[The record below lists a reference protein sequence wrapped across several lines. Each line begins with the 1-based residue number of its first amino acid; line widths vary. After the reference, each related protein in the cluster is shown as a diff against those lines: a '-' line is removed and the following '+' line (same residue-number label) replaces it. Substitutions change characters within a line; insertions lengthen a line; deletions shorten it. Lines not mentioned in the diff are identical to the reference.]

1 MNIIDNIISSI
12 NALPTLPTIYTQ
24 LSEALDDEYASNQR
38 IAQIISSDQASAFK
52 VLKVAN
58 SPIFGVQRR
67 IESINQALLFLGH
80 TEVKN
85 ILLALSI
92 VKQFNGKGDPN
103 SLRSVDLWAHSIAT
117 GIICRN
123 LAILSGQ
130 KKFDNYFLA
139 GILHDIGKLL
149 FLQFAPKEYIN
160 AVKLAKEE
168 KIPILIAEKEVLKID
183 HAQAGQILAD
193 KWKIPSYIQ
202 ETIQYHHPAQT
213 PKGTN
218 HLLST
223 VHLAN
228 IIARIMKLG
237 FSGDNLIPQPNN
249 IIWEEIVLDKGDIIS
264 LSDKILSDYKNA
276 IHTLLIDQS

>member
-1 MNIIDNIISSI
+1 MNLVDKILTSL
-12 NALPTLPTIYTQ
+12 NALPTLPTIFAR
-24 LSEALDDEYASNQR
+24 LSEALEDEYASNQM
-38 IAQIISSDQASAFK
+38 IAQIISSDQASSFK

-58 SPIFGVQRR
+58 SPIFGVQRK

-80 TEVKN
+80 TEIKN

-92 VKQFNGKGDPN
+92 IKQFDSKGDLN

-117 GIICRN
+117 GVICRN
-123 LAILSGQ
+123 LAIVSGQ
-130 KKFDNYFLA
+130 KKVDNYFLA
-139 GILHDIGKLL
+139 GILHDVGKLL
-149 FLQFAPKEYIN
+149 FLQFARQEYAT
-160 AVKLAKEE
+160 AVMFARDER
-168 KIPILIAEKEVLKID
+168 IPIIIAEREILKID
-183 HAQAGQILAD
+183 HTQAGQILSE

-202 ETIQYHHPAQT
+202 ETVQYHHSAQT

-223 VHLAN
+223 VHIAN

-237 FSGDNLIPQPNN
+237 FSGDHLIPQPN
-249 IIWEEIVLDKGDIIS
+249 IAVWSEISLDKGVIIS
-264 LSDKILSDYKNA
+264 LSEKILSDYKNA

>member
-1 MNIIDNIISSI
+1 MNIVDKIFTSI
-12 NALPTLPTIYTQ
+12 NALPTLPTIFAQ
-24 LSEALDDEYASNQR
+24 LSEALEDEYASNQR
-38 IAQIISSDQASAFK
+38 IAQIISSDQASSFK
-52 VLKVAN
+52 ILKVAN
-58 SPIFGVQRR
+58 SPIFGVQRK

-92 VKQFNGKGDPN
+92 IKQFDSKGDLN

-130 KKFDNYFLA
+130 KKADNYFLA
-139 GILHDIGKLL
+139 GVLHDIGKLL
-149 FLQFAPKEYIN
+149 FLQFAHQEYVA
-160 AVKLAKEE
+160 AVKFARDE
-168 KIPILIAEKEVLKID
+168 KTSIIIAEREILKID
-183 HAQAGQILAD
+183 HAQAGQVLAE

-202 ETIQYHHPAQT
+202 DTIQYHHSAQT
-213 PKGTN
+213 PKGTS

-237 FSGDNLIPQPNN
+237 FSGDNLIPRPN
-249 IIWEEIVLDKGDIIS
+249 IIVWNEISLDKGTIIA

-276 IHTLLIDQS
+276 IHTLLIDIS

>member
-1 MNIIDNIISSI
+1 MTIVDKIFGSI
-12 NALPTLPTIYTQ
+12 NALPTLPTIFAQ
-24 LSEALDDEYASNQR
+24 LSEALEDEYASNQR
-38 IAQIISSDQASAFK
+38 IAQIISSDQAASFK

-58 SPIFGVQRR
+58 SPIFGVQRK

-85 ILLALSI
+85 ILLTLSI
-92 VKQFNGKGDPN
+92 IKQFDGRGDLN
-103 SLRSVDLWAHSIAT
+103 AFRSVDLWAHSIAT

-130 KKFDNYFLA
+130 KKVDNYFLA

-149 FLQFAPKEYIN
+149 FLQFVHQEYIN
-160 AVKLAKEE
+160 VVKFAKD
-168 KIPILIAEKEVLKID
+168 KNVPVIIAEKEILKLD
-183 HAQAGQILAD
+183 HAQAGQLLAE

-202 ETIQYHHPAQT
+202 ETIQYHHSGQT

-218 HLLST
+218 HLLAT
-223 VHLAN
+223 VHIAN

-237 FSGDNLIPQPNN
+237 FSGDNLIPQPN
-249 IIWEEIVLDKGDIIS
+249 IIVWDEISLNKGDLFS
-264 LSDKILSDYKNA
+264 LSDKILKDYKHA
-276 IHTLLIDQS
+276 INTLLIDQS